1 MLEDFKLKA
10 FVTVCKT
17 RSFTVAARMLGVT
30 QPAVSQ
36 NVSELEKSLG
46 VTLFVRT
53 RGNISLTPDGE
64 EFKKYADRILYW
76 YDAADRRFVSKRPK
90 PDPRTAVLDA
100 GDGEQLEVRYDG
112 GELSVRLIRPDKSR

>member
-1 MLEDFKLKA
+1 MLEDFKLKT

-46 VTLFVRT
+46 VTLFDRA

-76 YDAADRRFVSKRPK
+76 YDAVDRRFVSKRPR
-90 PDPRTAVLDA
+90 PDSSTAVLDA

-112 GELSVRLIRPDKSR
+112 GELSVRLIRPDKSL